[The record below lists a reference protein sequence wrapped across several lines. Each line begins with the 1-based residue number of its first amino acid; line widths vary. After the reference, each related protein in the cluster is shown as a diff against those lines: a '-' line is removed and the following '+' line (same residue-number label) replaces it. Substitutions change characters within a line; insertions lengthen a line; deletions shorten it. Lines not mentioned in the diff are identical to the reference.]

1 MRHYDKKDIMTLL
14 RLVEVAAQRKM
25 KSSSD
30 FEFLSNAIALRC
42 RHSLSISTLKRLW
55 GYANNKHLPYFSTLC
70 VLTQFIGYKDFDD
83 FLANKDLE
91 VPSSFTYEAESILS
105 QNLCP
110 GDMLWITWSPNRRC
124 LITYHGSHRFHVTEA
139 HNTKLCEGDS
149 FHAMRFSEGMPLFL
163 DKYIH
168 KDNPPV
174 TFVVGY
180 SGGLSSVKL
189 VKPSQEEEEEEVNV

>member
-1 MRHYDKKDIMTLL
+1 MRHYNEKDIKTLL
-14 RLVEVAAQRKM
+14 RLVEVAAHRKM

-42 RHSLSISTLKRLW
+42 RHRLSVSTLKRLW
-55 GYANNKHLPYFSTLC
+55 GYGKNIHKPYFSTLC
-70 VLTQFIGYKDFDD
+70 ILTNFIGFKNFDD
-83 FLANKDLE
+83 FLVNKDLE
-91 VPSSFTYEAESILS
+91 TPSSFTYGAVSLSS

-110 GDMLWITWSPNRRC
+110 GDMLWITWSPNRSC
-124 LITYHGSHRFHVTEA
+124 LITYIGSHCFHVTEA
-139 HNTKLCEGDS
+139 HNTKLRKGDS
-149 FHAMRFSEGMPLFL
+149 FHAMHFSEGMPLYL

-189 VKPSQEEEEEEVNV
+189 VKPSQEEEGI

>member
-1 MRHYDKKDIMTLL
+1 MRQYDKKDIKTLL
-14 RLVEVAAQRKM
+14 RLVEVSAHRKM
-25 KSSSD
+25 KSTSD
-30 FEFLSNAIALRC
+30 FAFLSNAIILRC
-42 RHSLSISTLKRLW
+42 RHRLSVSTLKRLW
-55 GYANNKHLPYFSTLC
+55 GYENKKHKPYFSTLC
-70 VLTQFIGYKDFDD
+70 VLTNFIGYKDFDD

-91 VPSSFTYEAESILS
+91 APSSFTYGAASLSS

-124 LITYHGSHRFHVTEA
+124 MITYLGSHRFHVTEA

-149 FHAMRFSEGMPLFL
+149 FHAMHISEGMPLYL

-168 KDNPPV
+168 KGNPPI

-189 VKPSQEEEEEEVNV
+189 VKPSQEEVNV